1 MKPQSNKIWFI
12 IAVIIIGNVA
22 IFYNMSKKLESY
34 VADSMIENTVI
45 SGISN
50 SYGQK

>member
-1 MKPQSNKIWFI
+1 MKPQFGSIWFI
-12 IAVIIIGNVA
+12 VAFVIIANIA

-45 SGISN
+45 AGVNNIH
-50 SYGQK
+50 GQK

>member
-1 MKPQSNKIWFI
+1 MKPKFGGIWFI
-12 IAVIIIGNVA
+12 VAFIIIANVL

-45 SGISN
+45 AGIN
-50 SYGQK
+50 NNYGQK